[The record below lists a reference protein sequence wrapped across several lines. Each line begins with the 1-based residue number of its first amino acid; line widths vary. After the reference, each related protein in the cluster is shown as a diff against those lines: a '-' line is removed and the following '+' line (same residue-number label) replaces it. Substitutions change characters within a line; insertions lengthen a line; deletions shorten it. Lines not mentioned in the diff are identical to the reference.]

1 MVAYIDPKK
10 KIHNSDER
18 NPEKTPCPNPTFDQQ
33 AYGPPQENDQ
43 ITSYN
48 LVVMNRTSTYYI
60 ICAMPSL
67 NNMKAVFLST
77 YNLEMLL
84 EHVNSAT
91 ENEWGQKI
99 QVKMLLG
106 HP

>member
-1 MVAYIDPKK
+1 
-10 KIHNSDER
+10 
-18 NPEKTPCPNPTFDQQ
+18 
-33 AYGPPQENDQ
+33 
-43 ITSYN
+43 
-48 LVVMNRTSTYYI
+48 MNRTSTYYI

-99 QVKMLLG
+99 
-106 HP
+106 